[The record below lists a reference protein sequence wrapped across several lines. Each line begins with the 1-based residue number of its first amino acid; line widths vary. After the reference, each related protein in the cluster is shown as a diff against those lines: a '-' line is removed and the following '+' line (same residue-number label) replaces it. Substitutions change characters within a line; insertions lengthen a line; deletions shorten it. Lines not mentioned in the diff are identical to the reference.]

1 MSASITIDG
10 NGAIAVEDAPLV
22 AGALVCWVHVA
33 HDFGQADMRLVV
45 SARFSGEIL
54 AVADGFT
61 VAQGQWAANLN
72 LATRAIAAFMLTARA
87 DERRDVALE
96 LVSGNTK
103 SLARET
109 VPLRNSALVRE
120 AFPDLYPR
128 PL

>member
-1 MSASITIDG
+1 
-10 NGAIAVEDAPLV
+10 
-22 AGALVCWVHVA
+22 
-33 HDFGQADMRLVV
+33 MRLIV

-54 AVADGFT
+54 AVAEGFN
-61 VAQGQWAANLN
+61 VAQGRWAANLN

-87 DERRDVALE
+87 DERREVVLE
-96 LVSGNTK
+96 LVAGETL